1 MSATHDN
8 IEIEGFRGSGP
19 DDRRRQEQIRP
30 ALSESAAEAEAYA
43 RRVID
48 QVGESPSFAGKFD
61 IPRDLWPD
69 GWTYEWKRVSVA
81 GKDDE
86 HHMMEMLRAG
96 WRMVPVAR
104 HPDLMPK
111 GSQGNII
118 DGGLA
123 LMELPSML
131 VDRRQKFQRGEAVA
145 QVVNADKHLYDAPA
159 NTAPRDVPFNEIKR
173 GWGPAST

>member
-1 MSATHDN
+1 MPREN
-8 IEIEGFRGSGP
+8 IEIEGLKGSGP

-30 ALSESAAEAEAYA
+30 QMLSESAKEAEAYA
-43 RRVID
+43 RRIID
-48 QVGESPSFAGKFD
+48 DVGEAPTFTGKFD
-61 IPRDLWPD
+61 IPKEVWPD

-86 HHMMEMLRAG
+86 HHISELLRSG
-96 WRMVPVAR
+96 WRLVPVER

-111 GSQGNII
+111 GSTGNII

-123 LMELPSML
+123 LMELPTML
-131 VDRRQKFQRGEAVA
+131 IERRQKLQRGEAVA

-159 NTAPRDVPFNEIKR
+159 HTAPRAKPDGDRFFIQKD
-173 GWGPAST
+173 WGS